1 MTSLQKI
8 DDAYLAMATTAEYRP
23 EAPSDGLENIQL
35 GDDEL
40 MDEGRLHREASKYAI
55 RFMEEENT
63 RNFFVGVSSFG
74 TKQAFMWT
82 IEAARSLAAVD
93 NALMRWRFGS
103 SRWL

>member
-1 MTSLQKI
+1 
-8 DDAYLAMATTAEYRP
+8 
-23 EAPSDGLENIQL
+23 
-35 GDDEL
+35 
-40 MDEGRLHREASKYAI
+40 MDEGRLHREASKHAI

-93 NALMRWRFGS
+93 NALALRLLKMAVADVERAMRARQQ
-103 SRWL
+103 LAA